1 MFLSPWPSLIIHT
14 GQLRRFAALSALAF
28 ALAATFHHAPA
39 YATPNLV
46 CKPSTGGHGVAP
58 GKAIARIKAK
68 GHWSKRVK
76 TAYGA
81 GWAQFSNAQDPSF
94 KCQRK
99 ATLWGCAVS
108 AKPCKELGLTQ
119 SEDTHE
125 VKTVSHTTR

>member
-1 MFLSPWPSLIIHT
+1 MFLSPRPSLINHSE
-14 GQLRRFAALSALAF
+14 QLRRFATLSALAF
-28 ALAATFHHAPA
+28 ALAATFQYAPA
-39 YATPNLV
+39 HATTNLI
-46 CKPSTGGHGVAP
+46 CKPSAGGHGVAP
-58 GKAIARIKAK
+58 GKMIAKIKAK

-81 GWAQFSNAQDPSF
+81 SWAQFSNAQDPSF

-108 AKPCKELGLTQ
+108 AKPCKELGFTQ

-125 VKTVSHTTR
+125 VKTVSHTAR